1 MAEPG
6 KSGTGAVATENKKSG
21 MNWKLIGGVLGIAI
35 ALWFANLPVFP
46 GLTDKAMWAVA
57 IFLCTVVWWMADVFP
72 DYVTCI
78 FMCAAWALFKVVPFT
93 VAFSSFSN
101 TIFWLLVGALGIA
114 VAVGKSGLLNRIAL
128 LVMSKFPLTFKG
140 QTLALLVTG
149 TVLTPLIPS
158 SNAKIAVVA
167 PFATAISD
175 NMGYERKS
183 AGAAGIFSAMY
194 VSLGCIHPLFISG
207 SFMGYAVNGLLPK
220 DIQAQMTWTNWF
232 INALPWGITL
242 LVLSYLAIL
251 VLYKPAE
258 DKRLSPELI
267 KEQIAALG
275 PMKKGEI
282 IVTVV
287 LALTLLLWMTEKLHG
302 VNSAIVAL
310 TSMGVLLAFNLFD
323 RNSFRAAIPWDAAVF
338 MGGILN
344 LSVVFP
350 MLKIDKWIGDLMGA
364 YVVPVIS
371 QNILVFFTVMCVVIY
386 VIRYVLA
393 SQLATITIFT
403 LLLSPFA
410 VKAGISPWIIAFTS
424 YVAINVWT
432 VMYQNIQYVTAF
444 YLSGNG
450 ELVSHKQMIKLS
462 VAYMVISLIGIMVSV
477 PVWKLTGLIK

>member
-1 MAEPG
+1 MAEAG
-6 KSGTGAVATENKKSG
+6 KSTTAAVATANKSG
-21 MNWKLIGGVLGIAI
+21 LNWKLIGGVIGVAIGI
-35 ALWFANLPVFP
+35 WFANLPVFS
-46 GLTDKAMWAVA
+46 GLTLKAMWAIA

-78 FMCAAWALFKVVPFT
+78 FMCGAWAAFGVVPFT
-93 VAFSSFSN
+93 TAFSAFSN
-101 TIFWLLVGALGIA
+101 TIFWLLIGALGIA

-149 TVLTPLIPS
+149 TLMTPLIPS

-175 NMGYERKS
+175 NMGYARKS
-183 AGAAGIFSAMY
+183 SGAAGIFSAMFL
-194 VSLGCIHPLFISG
+194 SLGCIHPLFISG

-242 LVLSYLAIL
+242 LVLGYFALL
-251 VLYKPAE
+251 MLYKPSE
-258 DKRLSPELI
+258 NKRLSPELV

-275 PMKKGEI
+275 PMKKNEK
-282 IVTVV
+282 IVAVV
-287 LALTLLLWMTEKLHG
+287 LAITLVLWMTEKMHG
-302 VNSAIVAL
+302 LNSALVACA
-310 TSMGVLLAFNLFD
+310 SMGILLGFNLFD
-323 RNSFRAAIPWDAAVF
+323 RNSFRASIPWDAAIF

-350 MLKIDKWIGDLMGA
+350 ILKIDKWIGDTMGP
-364 YVVPVIS
+364 YVVPLLS
-371 QNILVFFTVMCVVIY
+371 QNILLFFVAICAIIY
-386 VIRYVLA
+386 ILRYVLV

-403 LLLSPFA
+403 LLLTPFA
-410 VKAGISPWIIAFTS
+410 LRAGISPWIMAFTA

-444 YLSGNG
+444 YLAANG
-450 ELVSHKQMIKLS
+450 ELVTHRQMVKLS
-462 VAYMVISLIGIMVSV
+462 VAYMIISIIGLLVSI
-477 PVWKLTGLIK
+477 PVWKLTGLIR